1 MAGNGAIATW
11 IGNGR
16 NWLASTLLAL
26 ILFWQGGKLIE
37 MFVSPNLIPSGIL
50 TNSASNPVYQA
61 MMVPSNNLSM
71 YLIDLFYFCVYFIIG
86 AALWTF
92 ILSPVLNATIFAQ
105 TPSVDR
111 GDRVRLRRRRP
122 PR

>member
-16 NWLASTLLAL
+16 NLLASLILAL
-26 ILFWQGGKLIE
+26 VLFWQGGKLILF
-37 MFVSPNLIPSGIL
+37 FVGPNFMPSGIVTNPL
-50 TNSASNPVYQA
+50 TNPVYQA
-61 MMVPSNNLSM
+61 MTSSGNGASVFFIN
-71 YLIDLFYFCVYFIIG
+71 LFYFCCYFIIG

-105 TPSVDR
+105 TAGGDR
-111 GDRVRLRRRRP
+111 KDRVRPRRRRQ
-122 PR
+122 R